1 MLTQVVVVVVVAVVM
16 SSVRLM
22 KRHRAAPRTTGGA
35 GCSTCSAH
43 TERPESRCPRPVER
57 PEWSISRKITRKES
71 RGARAWGNQKL
82 RVDIACRLA
91 RLPRPCRAGRAAR
104 AKFVIPLQ
112 AHGGKGPPSAV
123 ARGLESGCPLRL
135 QGEPLG
141 ARRGEEGGGEEEE
154 EEEDPIQEA

>member
-1 MLTQVVVVVVVAVVM
+1 MPT
-16 SSVRLM
+16 SR
-22 KRHRAAPRTTGGA
+22 RAPGVEHLAEDNKEREPRSPCGQARGGWRV
-35 GCSTCSAH
+35 
-43 TERPESRCPRPVER
+43 EVPFPPRV
-57 PEWSISRKITRKES
+57 
-71 RGARAWGNQKL
+71 

-141 ARRGEEGGGEEEE
+141 ARRGEEGGGEEGGEEEEE

>member
-1 MLTQVVVVVVVAVVM
+1 MPT
-16 SSVRLM
+16 SR
-22 KRHRAAPRTTGGA
+22 RAPGVEHLAEDNKEREPRSPCVGKPKM
-35 GCSTCSAH
+35 
-43 TERPESRCPRPVER
+43 RM
-57 PEWSISRKITRKES
+57 
-71 RGARAWGNQKL
+71 

-141 ARRGEEGGGEEEE
+141 ARRGEEGGGEEGGEEEEEE